1 MATRFDPATLEVSD
15 ERVTVVSGVYLD
27 PSVVGG
33 NYAVS
38 AAGTLAYVPGDG
50 SHFRRTLMT
59 AGPSGLRPLI
69 EERRYYSGARASP
82 DGKRIAVLV
91 RAWKDDLWTIDVERG
106 TFTLITTGDQSAANA
121 PVWSPD
127 GRHVVFSRLNFDG
140 PVNLFRALSDGNGP
154 EEQLAP
160 SAFAQT
166 PDAFSADGR
175 TLVFTER
182 RPDTGNDLL
191 LLSLDD
197 RKVRPLLATRFEE
210 SAAAVSPNGG
220 LIAFQSNRSGRSEV
234 YVAPFPSMVSTV
246 QVSSE
251 GGNDP
256 VWSSDGRRLYYN
268 RAGLEAI
275 IQAVDVAAG
284 APIMLSRP
292 RTVGEYSMAGRVYDV
307 LPNDRFLFVAGTG
320 YGGSTRELHI
330 ILNWHE
336 ELKQKVREG
345 IAK

>member
-1 MATRFDPATLEVSD
+1 
-15 ERVTVVSGVYLD
+15 
-27 PSVVGG
+27 
-33 NYAVS
+33 
-38 AAGTLAYVPGDG
+38 
-50 SHFRRTLMT
+50 MT

-69 EERRYYSGARASP
+69 EERRYYGGAGGAP
-82 DGKRIAVLV
+82 DGKRIAVLL

-106 TFTLITTGDQSAANA
+106 TFTRITTGNQSAANA

-127 GRHVVFSRLNFDG
+127 GRHVVFSRLNDDG
-140 PVNLFRALSDGNGP
+140 SVNLFRAPSDGNGP
-154 EEQLAP
+154 EEQLAT

-166 PDAFSADGR
+166 PNAFSADGR

-197 RKVRPLLATRFEE
+197 RKVRPLLATRFNE

-220 LIAFQSNRSGRSEV
+220 LIAFQSNRSGQSEV
-234 YVAPFPSMVSTV
+234 YVAPFPSMNPTV
-246 QVSSE
+246 QVSSD

-268 RAGLEAI
+268 RARFAAT

-284 APIMLSRP
+284 APITLSRP
-292 RTVGEYSMAGRVYDV
+292 RTVGEYSMAGSVFDV
-307 LPNDRFLFVAGTG
+307 LPDDRLLFVAGTG
-320 YGGSTRELHI
+320 YGGATRELHI
-330 ILNWHE
+330 ILNWFE

-345 IAK
+345 VAK